1 MPAPTTARSPPD
13 TLILV
18 AAEWPVAL
26 GVAELLLLVV
36 SLLEVDVAL
45 LVWLALLLTFV
56 WVLFTLEDS
65 DALELVLSLELELAV
80 VLELAAVLEL
90 AVVLALALLD
100 AAALLALL
108 DVELA
113 TAGAEEVFGESMEN
127 WPE

>member
-26 GVAELLLLVV
+26 GVAELLLLLV

-56 WVLFTLEDS
+56 WVLFTLEDP
-65 DALELVLSLELELAV
+65 DALELELSLELAV
-80 VLELAAVLEL
+80 VLELADVLEL
-90 AVVLALALLD
+90 SVVLALALLD
-100 AAALLALL
+100 DAALLALL

-113 TAGAEEVFGESMEN
+113 AAGAEEVFGESMEN

>member
-26 GVAELLLLVV
+26 GVAELLLLLV

-56 WVLFTLEDS
+56 WVLFTLEDP
-65 DALELVLSLELELAV
+65 DALELELSLELAV
-80 VLELAAVLEL
+80 VLELADVLEL
-90 AVVLALALLD
+90 SVVLALALLD
-100 AAALLALL
+100 VAALLALL

-113 TAGAEEVFGESMEN
+113 AAGAEEVFGESMEN

>member
-1 MPAPTTARSPPD
+1 
-13 TLILV
+13 LILV

-26 GVAELLLLVV
+26 GVAELLLLLV

-56 WVLFTLEDS
+56 WVLFTLEDP
-65 DALELVLSLELELAV
+65 DALELELSLELAV
-80 VLELAAVLEL
+80 VLELADVLEL
-90 AVVLALALLD
+90 SVVLALALLD
-100 AAALLALL
+100 DAALLALL

-113 TAGAEEVFGESMEN
+113 AAGAEEVFGESMEN